1 MATYT
6 ASHAKT
12 FTLSNGVVDTVVLT
26 GIGNH
31 IAFAVTANHKPIYF
45 TLNGPG
51 QELPDPTVGGDNCY
65 CVDYQSVFSGPWTG
79 GPVTLKLIA
88 AGNPTLTVML
98 FT

>member
-12 FTLSNGVVDTVVLT
+12 ITMVNGQVDTVILT

-31 IAFAVTANHKPIYF
+31 IAFAITSNHKPIYF
-45 TLNGPG
+45 TMAGPG
-51 QELPDPTVGGDNCY
+51 QELPNPTIGGDNCY

-79 GPVTLKLIA
+79 GPVSLKVLA
-88 AGNPTLTVML
+88 AGSPTVTIML
-98 FT
+98 YT

>member
-12 FTLSNGVVDTVVLT
+12 ITMVNGQVDTVTLT

-31 IAFAVTANHKPIYF
+31 VAFVITSNHKPIYF
-45 TLNGPG
+45 TMAGPG
-51 QELPDPTVGGDNCY
+51 QELPNPTIAGDNCY

-79 GPVTLKLIA
+79 GPVSLKVLA
-88 AGNPTLTVML
+88 AGTPTVTIML
-98 FT
+98 YT